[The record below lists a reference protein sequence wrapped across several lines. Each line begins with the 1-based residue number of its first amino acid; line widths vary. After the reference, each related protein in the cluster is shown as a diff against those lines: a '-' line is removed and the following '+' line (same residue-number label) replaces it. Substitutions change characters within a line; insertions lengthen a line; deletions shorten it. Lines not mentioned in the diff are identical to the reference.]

1 MHSKLQ
7 VASAVE
13 LLLANSTSSE
23 QVDNI
28 VLTKNS
34 ILLIAVTGTDVY
46 LDITNVTADPVDE
59 TLSGIAVENASLWI
73 PSFFYEG

>member
-7 VASAVE
+7 AASAVE
-13 LLLANSTSSE
+13 LLLANSTSLE

-34 ILLIAVTGTDVY
+34 IPLIAITGTEVS
-46 LDITNVTADPVDE
+46 LDIANATADPVDE
-59 TLSGIAVENASLWI
+59 TFSGLAVENVSLWI
-73 PSFFYEG
+73 PSIFYEG